1 MLNIMRISSLVVF
14 ITLMACAQGSGMTTK
29 RQLNLS
35 ERGVS
40 AIPPSVTEGQIGPLL
55 IRGRSAYQDKIERAI
70 ARAQT
75 PPLEDHGLFAFFGT
89 VNKSYLRSQVTDVHL
104 AIIPRI
110 IGVLQSQ
117 GDDFTN
123 ENVAPEFAVSFVVT
137 DLHFWQEITPSQVIT
152 RNHRAGHGHVYL
164 ELEIRRLATNKVE
177 ATHVLIEQ
185 LEKPQSAGM
194 YGLDGLLDEVAQQT
208 GQVVVEFMWS
218 LEL

>member
-1 MLNIMRISSLVVF
+1 MSNLVSISALAVL
-14 ITLMACAQGSGMTTK
+14 IALTACAQGSGARAK

-35 ERGVS
+35 ERVLS
-40 AIPPSVTEGQIGPLL
+40 AAPPSVTEGQIGPLL

-117 GDDFTN
+117 RDDFTN

>member
-1 MLNIMRISSLVVF
+1 MSNLVSISALAVL
-14 ITLMACAQGSGMTTK
+14 IALTACAQGSGARAK

-35 ERGVS
+35 ERVLS
-40 AIPPSVTEGQIGPLL
+40 AAPPSVTEGQIGPLL

-117 GDDFTN
+117 RDDFTN

-164 ELEIRRLATNKVE
+164 ELEIRRLATNEVE

-194 YGLDGLLDEVAQQT
+194 YRLDGLLDEVAQQT
-208 GQVVVEFMWS
+208 GQVVVEFMRS